1 MSNTSEIRLGSI
13 MDSENE
19 GINEPL
25 LILIGG
31 APGTGK
37 SSVASQLY
45 CRLKNSV
52 WLDGDDLWRMNPF
65 LVTEARKEMI
75 LNNAAFVLSSFIR
88 ESFSY
93 IIFSWVMHEPAIV
106 QRLLEK
112 ISIRQYRLLHF
123 NLLCSEST
131 LMQHISTTDRDPGL
145 CLERLRSIQE
155 NYPDAVDIDKMS
167 VEDVVQC
174 ILKYIQAS

>member
-1 MSNTSEIRLGSI
+1 
-13 MDSENE
+13 
-19 GINEPL
+19 
-25 LILIGG
+25 
-31 APGTGK
+31 
-37 SSVASQLY
+37 
-45 CRLKNSV
+45 
-52 WLDGDDLWRMNPF
+52 
-65 LVTEARKEMI
+65 
-75 LNNAAFVLSSFIR
+75 
-88 ESFSY
+88 
-93 IIFSWVMHEPAIV
+93 MHEPAIV